1 MPTGFLKK
9 LLGASSEA
17 NLAPQDVRSA
27 VAAVLVMAARADG
40 AYAAEEQAMID
51 CVLAQRFGLS
61 AGEAAALRADG
72 ESAEVGAVDLYQ
84 FTKAI
89 KAAVPYED
97 RSLVLEAVWRVV
109 LADAERNPMEDTL
122 MRGLADRLGLTD
134 RDSALARQRVSAAKR

>member
-1 MPTGFLKK
+1 MPAGFLKK
-9 LLGASSEA
+9 LLGPTTAATLPPEDA
-17 NLAPQDVRSA
+17 RSA
-27 VAAVLVMAARADG
+27 IAAVLVMAARADG

-51 CVLAQRFGLS
+51 GVLAQRYGL
-61 AGEAAALRADG
+61 AADKAAALRADG
-72 ESAEVGAVDLYQ
+72 EGAEVGAVDLYQ

-134 RDSALARQRVSAAKR
+134 RDSALARQRVSAAKG